1 MNKALKKDI
10 QKILISVIFVI
21 ASFLVSNA
29 ELKTV
34 FLIFAYLVVG
44 VEILIKAYK
53 SLINGGFLD
62 ENFLMGIASIGAFFI
77 GEQIE
82 AVAVILFYKIG
93 VAFEDYSI
101 NRSRKSIKEA
111 MSIAPD
117 YANLKTSDGSKKVD
131 PSDVKLGDIIVIKP
145 GEKVPLD
152 GIIIKGNSTLDT
164 SALTGESLPLEVG
177 KDTQILSGSVN
188 INGLLE
194 VKVTSEF
201 ETSTVS
207 KILELVEDATS
218 KKSSQEKFIT
228 KFAKIYTPIVVGLAL
243 IIAFVVPMF
252 VGDFKEWIYKAL
264 IFLVVSCPCALVVS
278 VPLSFFGGIGGASK
292 KGILVKGSNYLQI
305 LAKVK
310 SFVFDK
316 TGTLTKGEFALKNI
330 VNESFISKDEIL
342 KLAAYAQAYSTHPI
356 GISIVKAYNKKI
368 DETSITKLEEVPGNG
383 INATIFG
390 KNIKIGSK
398 KFLSQFE
405 LPNLKETA
413 SFIAVDGKFAGYL
426 TFEDEL
432 RNDSFELIKWLKDN
446 NIKTAMLTGDRLE
459 VALNINEKLKI
470 DEVYAELLPADKL
483 TNLEKIINENSK
495 NGTVAY
501 IGDGINDAPVLA
513 RADVGISMLG
523 TDAAM
528 EASDIV
534 LMDNKISKIKTAI
547 LIAKKTINIAYQ
559 NIVFAIGI
567 KVLVMILAIF
577 GFANIWM
584 AIFADVG
591 VTILAILNSFRTFY
605 YAKKL

>member
-1 MNKALKKDI
+1 
-10 QKILISVIFVI
+10 
-21 ASFLVSNA
+21 
-29 ELKTV
+29 
-34 FLIFAYLVVG
+34 
-44 VEILIKAYK
+44 
-53 SLINGGFLD
+53 
-62 ENFLMGIASIGAFFI
+62 
-77 GEQIE
+77 
-82 AVAVILFYKIG
+82 
-93 VAFEDYSI
+93 
-101 NRSRKSIKEA
+101 
-111 MSIAPD
+111 
-117 YANLKTSDGSKKVD
+117 
-131 PSDVKLGDIIVIKP
+131 
-145 GEKVPLD
+145 
-152 GIIIKGNSTLDT
+152 
-164 SALTGESLPLEVG
+164 
-177 KDTQILSGSVN
+177 
-188 INGLLE
+188 
-194 VKVTSEF
+194 
-201 ETSTVS
+201 VS
-207 KILELVEDATS
+207 KILELVEDATV
-218 KKSSQEKFIT
+218 KKSSHEKFIT
-228 KFAKIYTPIVVGLAL
+228 KFAKIYTPIVVGLAFF
-243 IIAFVVPMF
+243 IAFVVPIF
-252 VGDFKEWIYKAL
+252 AGDFKEWVYKAL

-342 KLAAYAQAYSTHPI
+342 KLAAYAQSYSTHPI

-368 DETSITKLEEVPGNG
+368 NENSITKLEEVPGNG

-398 KFLSQFE
+398 KFLSEFE

-426 TFEDEL
+426 TFEDKL
-432 RNDSFELIKWLKDN
+432 RDNSFELIKWLKDN

-534 LMDNKISKIKTAI
+534 LMDNNISKIKTAI
-547 LIAKKTINIAYQ
+547 KISKKTINIAYQ

-591 VTILAILNSFRTFY
+591 V
-605 YAKKL
+605 